1 VVPEPVTRGG
11 DILWQMPAQPAID
24 LTDVDLVPA
33 FRQVS
38 RAARSAST
46 SVGGLASKVAKDTT
60 YTAVGL
66 GVLTWQRLQ
75 VRRREL
81 ERSLSD

>member
-1 VVPEPVTRGG
+1 MPEQVTRGG
-11 DILWQMPAQPAID
+11 DIVCQMPAQPAID

-33 FRQVS
+33 IRQVS
-38 RAARSAST
+38 RATRSATGRVSGMAT
-46 SVGGLASKVAKDTT
+46 RVAKDTT

-75 VRRREL
+75 VRRREF
-81 ERSLSD
+81 ERSLRD

>member
-1 VVPEPVTRGG
+1 MPDPVTRCG
-11 DILWQMPAQPAID
+11 DIVCQMPAQPAID

-33 FRQVS
+33 IRQVS
-38 RAARSAST
+38 RVTRSASHR
-46 SVGGLASKVAKDTT
+46 VGDLASKVAKDTT

-75 VRRREL
+75 VRRREI
-81 ERSLSD
+81 ERSLRD

>member
-1 VVPEPVTRGG
+1 
-11 DILWQMPAQPAID
+11 MAAQPAID

-33 FRQVS
+33 FR
-38 RAARSAST
+38 RASHVTNVAAKRAS
-46 SVGGLASKVAKDTT
+46 GLATKVAKETT

-66 GVLTWQRLQ
+66 GLLTWQRLQ

-81 ERSLSD
+81 ERALRD

>member
-1 VVPEPVTRGG
+1 MVPDTVTRGG
-11 DILWQMPAQPAID
+11 DIVVQMPAQPAID
-24 LTDVDLVPA
+24 LTDVDLVPVV
-33 FRQVS
+33 RQVS
-38 RAARSAST
+38 RATRSAT
-46 SVGGLASKVAKDTT
+46 GRVGDLASRVAKDTT

-81 ERSLSD
+81 ERSLRD

>member
-1 VVPEPVTRGG
+1 
-11 DILWQMPAQPAID
+11 MAAQPAID

-33 FRQVS
+33 IRQASRVTRTAASRVS
-38 RAARSAST
+38 
-46 SVGGLASKVAKDTT
+46 GLAGRVAKVTT

-66 GVLTWQRLQ
+66 GLLTWQRLQ

-81 ERSLSD
+81 ERATRS

>member
-1 VVPEPVTRGG
+1 
-11 DILWQMPAQPAID
+11 MASQPAID

-33 FRQVS
+33 FRRAS
-38 RAARSAST
+38 RATRDAT
-46 SVGGLASKVAKDTT
+46 GLAARVAKGTG

-81 ERSLSD
+81 ERALRD